1 MGGGGVE
8 WGSTEGW
15 PSVESLLGQMF
26 LEEPHAIRLQCREI
40 PAPHPEENISRP
52 IK

>member
-8 WGSTEGW
+8 WGGW
-15 PSVESLLGQMF
+15 PSIESLLGQMF
-26 LEEPHAIRLQCREI
+26 LKEPHAIRLQRREI
-40 PAPHPEENISRP
+40 PPPDPEENISRP

>member
-1 MGGGGVE
+1 MGGDGME

-26 LEEPHAIRLQCREI
+26 LEEPHAIRLQLEKHQ
-40 PAPHPEENISRP
+40 PPTPGKTSQGQ
-52 IK
+52 